1 LEQAKR
7 TLEEKEDAV
16 KQSVRNGLRN
26 LIAARASY
34 MNQSE
39 AVKVARLRVES
50 NTLFLQSGR
59 SSMRDVLEAEEALLT
74 ARNALCSAMIDWQVS
89 DLELRRDMGV
99 LKISEDGMWQ
109 ESNGENNG

>member
-1 LEQAKR
+1 
-7 TLEEKEDAV
+7 
-16 KQSVRNGLRN
+16 
-26 LIAARASY
+26 